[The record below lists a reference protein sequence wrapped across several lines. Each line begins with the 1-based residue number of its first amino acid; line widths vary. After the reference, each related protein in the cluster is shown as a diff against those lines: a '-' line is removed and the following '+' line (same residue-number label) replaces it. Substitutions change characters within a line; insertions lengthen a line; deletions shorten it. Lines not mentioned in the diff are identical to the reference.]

1 MAPDGTVAR
10 VMGPGARWEG
20 LQARRGEEVRC
31 VEFEQA
37 LNKTGS
43 DRERGSKRN
52 S

>member
-1 MAPDGTVAR
+1 MAPGGTVAC

-20 LQARRGEEVRC
+20 LQARRGEEL
-31 VEFEQA
+31 EFEQA